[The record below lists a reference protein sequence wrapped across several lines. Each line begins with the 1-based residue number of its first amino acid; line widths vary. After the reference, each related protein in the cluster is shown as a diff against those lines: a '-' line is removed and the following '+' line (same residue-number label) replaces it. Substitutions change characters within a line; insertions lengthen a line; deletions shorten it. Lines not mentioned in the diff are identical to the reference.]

1 MSLPPS
7 VYVSQRFSILEV
19 NPLIH
24 NEQIKNAIPPGN
36 NQSHVCPHC
45 DAQLPSWISENDDF
59 VKYLFGDD
67 SVETTPVTKEEMTEL
82 SNRLIIAQDAR
93 VSLNEPVRWV
103 FMSVGSH
110 GSPTSPNFAVASI
123 CYPNTTVVGLE
134 ALNVVRRQDYE
145 HVLVD
150 SINQLRSRE
159 QFKDATIVLDVEAYN
174 AMEASYIQAI
184 VQGTGNVLCI
194 INPELQITA
203 ATNKKMAAMF
213 GELLRAGDIR
223 IGADLV
229 CSNPNPERLIGRA
242 FSDWEDS
249 VCFALQRACYCR
261 HQFMSHSDFQHLH

>member
-1 MSLPPS
+1 MNRLKTRYPP
-7 VYVSQRFSILEV
+7 
-19 NPLIH
+19 
-24 NEQIKNAIPPGN
+24 AIINRMCAKCQAADGN
-36 NQSHVCPHC
+36 NVCPHC

-110 GSPTSPNFAVASI
+110 GSPTSPNFTVASI
-123 CYPNTTVVGLE
+123 CYPYTTVVGLE
-134 ALNVVRRQDYE
+134 ALNVARRQDYE

-174 AMEASYIQAI
+174 AMEASYIQAV
-184 VQGTGNVLCI
+184 VQGTGNVVCM
-194 INPELQITA
+194 INPELRTTA
-203 ATNKKMAAMF
+203 ATKEKMEVMF

-223 IGADLV
+223 IGPDLV
-229 CSNPNPERLIGRA
+229 CSAPNSKRLVGRA
-242 FSDWEDS
+242 LSDWEDS
-249 VCFALQRACYCR
+249 ARFTLQRVCYCR
-261 HQFMSHSDFQHLH
+261 RQFMSSRDFQHLH